1 MSFAARSPLKT
12 LTSTIPINDGGD
24 HLDADIGN
32 GDDDDYD
39 GNGDTEDDNGNG
51 DDHHTTINMSHTIT
65 SSGR

>member
-12 LTSTIPINDGGD
+12 LTSTIPINDDGGY
-24 HLDADIGN
+24 LDADNGD

-65 SSGR
+65 SCGR

>member
-12 LTSTIPINDGGD
+12 LTSTIPINDEGD
-24 HLDADIGN
+24 KLDADNGD